1 MKKWTFLVASAMLVG
16 ATPVFTGC
24 IDNDEP
30 EGINILRKAKAE
42 LIMAK
47 KVVEEAESLRVK
59 AEATKLEAEA
69 KVQEAEAELRKA
81 QAEKVKAEAAQLAAL
96 TEAEKAVYA
105 AQVAQIE
112 AEIAQTKAKTE
123 AAIAEAEAAR
133 QAAEDAHQ
141 RALVE
146 IEKAKNTL
154 SADELA
160 MLNMYQTRYDVA
172 ANEYNTRYVAYT
184 NAQSE
189 YVKALAA
196 AEKGQDNI
204 QYTRT
209 LEKNVIT
216 QQDNVEAKKLALEEA
231 EAKLEE
237 VKAYVPG
244 ALAAKLTEAQDKWN
258 NIQDELNALNVKIA
272 EERIKNDAEYKKQ
285 ADLQKA
291 YNDLTTTEDAKIY
304 AKPLTI
310 ELPTIGIPG
319 YQEGKY
325 EIIKEKVYG
334 FHVDKDGEAITSYN
348 GQNGYTTAVSNVKS
362 FILGLTNKQ
371 LDEDDQAWT
380 QASINEM
387 TAELKGL
394 QETYDA
400 DLKTWQ
406 MAVDGYNSGNGT
418 VYSKYVGYN
427 PLINRINN
435 YNASVEKLEP
445 LRVDWIAKVEAKD
458 AAEQAWLDKT
468 GSDEH
473 SAWYIYN
480 EATSKAWEKY
490 KDIAGDKDG
499 GDSKDGTAWLAYKAT
514 VQTLNNAIDKAWQDV
529 LVAQRKV
536 ALLQEKL
543 DQNPTDEALKT
554 QLDAA
559 KKELGADDTEGLRKV
574 YADAIKKANTDEPKA
589 AKTRDNAIAI
599 ADKEYDLAYAQARK
613 DYMNHSIDWTA
624 TNGVNP
630 TYVAE
635 LKKNYENASEAADKA
650 SELYAPAKE
659 ATSALY
665 DEMYEAY
672 TTFKENVLDHL
683 SGSSLYGP
691 DRCPVIITQGLNI
704 NFGAWV
710 SIQNDQP
717 ASTFDIKDLV
727 INSKNFVIVASRVL
741 YGLPSMN
748 DRINDQNYNDIIN
761 GLLNAE
767 RITPLEKAEL
777 DKIIIAEHYLTDR
790 EYEAPTWYGF
800 YGSFGNKLAKERD
813 IAYAKAF
820 INEQPT
826 INAVLATLNEYLT
839 DLEAQKD
846 AQGEVVLE
854 AYNNCDAQ
862 NEVIKGLE
870 ATFEPER
877 RELSM
882 KSRLQGDLI
891 ASIQTAMSAAG
902 TSDEAKRDEAA
913 IKALIITW
921 TSNVKIAKDDEFN
934 AGTQLKEAEKALKN
948 WNSELIDVA
957 DVKKVLMDNAKYY
970 LDIAK
975 TTADNTAAELQ
986 MILERLGVSTEK

>member
-42 LIMAK
+42 LIIAK

-96 TEAEKAVYA
+96 TESEKAKYA
-105 AQVAQIE
+105 
-112 AEIAQTKAKTE
+112 AEIAEIEARIAQSKAETE
-123 AAIAEAEAAR
+123 VAIAEAESAR

-141 RALVE
+141 RALAE
-146 IEKAKNTL
+146 MEKAKNTL
-154 SADELA
+154 SADERA
-160 MLNMYQTRYDVA
+160 TIEMYQQRYDA
-172 ANEYNTRYVAYT
+172 AATEYNDRYVAYT
-184 NAQSE
+184 DAQSE
-189 YVKALAA
+189 YVKALTA
-196 AEKGQDNI
+196 AEKGQNNVR
-204 QYTRT
+204 YTRE

-216 QQDNVEAKKLALEEA
+216 QQENVELKKIALEEA

-244 ALAAKLTEAQDKWN
+244 ALAVKLTEAQDKWN
-258 NIQDELNALNVKIA
+258 DIQDELNALNVKIA

-348 GQNGYTTAVSNVKS
+348 GQNGYTTAVSKVKS
-362 FILGLTNKQ
+362 FILELTNKQ

-445 LRVDWIAKVEAKD
+445 LRKDWLEKAEIKD
-458 AAEQAWLDKT
+458 AAEQAWINKI
-468 GSDEH
+468 GSYEH
-473 SAWYIYN
+473 SAWKIYN
-480 EATSKAWEKY
+480 EAHNKAWEEY
-490 KDIAGDKDG
+490 QSVANDEYDG
-499 GDSKDGTAWLAYKAT
+499 AEKDGTAWAAYRAT
-514 VQTLNNAIDKAWQDV
+514 AQTLNNAVFKAQEDIN
-529 LVAQRKV
+529 VAQAKIS
-536 ALLQEKL
+536 LLEEKL
-543 DQNPTDEALKT
+543 VQNPTDEALKT
-554 QLDAA
+554 QLDVA
-559 KKELGADDTEGLRKV
+559 KKELGADETEGLRKV
-574 YADAIKKANTDEPKA
+574 YAEAINNRNTGLTKA
-589 AKTRDNAIAI
+589 AKIRDNAIAI
-599 ADKEYDLAYAQARK
+599 AEKERELALAQALK
-613 DYMNHSIDWTA
+613 DYKNHEIDWAA
-624 TNGVNP
+624 TDKVDP
-630 TYVAE
+630 AFVAE
-635 LKKNYENASEAADKA
+635 LKKNYEEAEAAWTKA
-650 SELYAPAKE
+650 DELYQPAKE
-659 ATSALY
+659 ATLAFY
-665 DEMYEAY
+665 NEMEEAY
-672 TTFKENVLDHL
+672 VTLKENVLDNL
-683 SGSSLYGP
+683 SGVSFVTSVFP
-691 DRCPVIITQGLNI
+691 TVVEKGLNI
-704 NFGAWV
+704 NDYSLS
-710 SIQNDQP
+710 SIVNDSEAQ
-717 ASTFDIKDLV
+717 TFDIKDLV

-741 YGLPSMN
+741 YGLPSMI
-748 DRINDQNYNDIIN
+748 DKSNDQQYNNIIN

-777 DKIIIAEHYLTDR
+777 DKIIITEHYLTDR

-862 NEVIKGLE
+862 NEVVKGLE
-870 ATFEPER
+870 AAFEPER

-882 KSRLQGDLI
+882 KSKLQGDLV
-891 ASIQTAMSAAG
+891 ASIEGAMKADG
-902 TSDEAKRDEAA
+902 TSDEAKRDETA
-913 IKALIITW
+913 IKLLIETW
-921 TSNVKIAKDDEFN
+921 TTNVKEAKDAEFG
-934 AGTQLKEAEKALKN
+934 AGTALQVAEKTLEA
-948 WNSELIDVA
+948 WNNELIDAA
-957 DVKKVLMDNAKYY
+957 DAKKVLMDNAKYY

-986 MILERLGVSTEK
+986 MILERIGVSTKE

>member
-24 IDNDEP
+24 VDNDEP

-42 LIMAK
+42 LIIAK
-47 KVVEEAESLRVK
+47 KVVAEAESLRVK

-69 KVQEAEAELRKA
+69 KVQEAEAELKKA
-81 QAEKVKAEAAQLAAL
+81 RAEKVKAEAAQVAAL
-96 TEAEKAVYA
+96 TESEKAKYA
-105 AQVAQIE
+105 AQIAEIEAQIAKSK
-112 AEIAQTKAKTE
+112 AETE
-123 AAIAEAEAAR
+123 AAIATAEAAR

-141 RALVE
+141 QALAE
-146 IEKAKNTL
+146 MEKAKNTL
-154 SADELA
+154 SADERA
-160 MLNMYQTRYDVA
+160 TIEMYQQRYDA
-172 ANEYNTRYVAYT
+172 AATEYNERYIDYT

-196 AEKGQDNI
+196 AEKGQNNI
-204 QYTRT
+204 QYTRR
-209 LEKNVIT
+209 LEKNVVT
-216 QQDNVEAKKLALEEA
+216 QQENVEAKKIALKEA

-244 ALAAKLTEAQDKWN
+244 ALAVKLTEAKDKWN
-258 NIQDELNALNVKIA
+258 DIQDELNALNVKIA

-291 YNDLTTTEDAKIY
+291 YNDLTSTEDAKIY

-325 EIIKEKVYG
+325 EIIEEKVYG
-334 FHVDKDGEAITSYN
+334 FHVDKDGEAITSN
-348 GQNGYTTAVSNVKS
+348 SQNGYATAVGQVKN
-362 FILGLTNKQ
+362 FISGLTSKQ
-371 LDEDDQAWT
+371 LDKDDQAWT

-445 LRVDWIAKVEAKD
+445 LRVDWIEKGEIKD
-458 AAEQAWLDKT
+458 AAEQAWNNKI
-468 GSDEH
+468 GSYKH
-473 SAWYIYN
+473 TAGVIYS
-480 EATSKAWEKY
+480 EAYNKAWEEY
-490 KDIAGDKDG
+490 RSIANDRYNGATE
-499 GDSKDGTAWLAYKAT
+499 DGTAWAAYRAT
-514 VQTLNNAIDKAWQDV
+514 EKTLSNSQNKAWEDIS
-529 LVAQRKV
+529 VAE
-536 ALLQEKL
+536 ANIELLETKL
-543 DQNPTDEALKT
+543 AQNPTDEALKT

-559 KKELGADDTEGLRKV
+559 RKELGADDTEGLRKV
-574 YADAIKKANTDEPKA
+574 YAEANKNYNEGVAKA
-589 AKTRDNAIAI
+589 AEIRDNAIAI
-599 ADKEYDLAYAQARK
+599 AVKERLLALAQAQK
-613 DYMNHSIDWTA
+613 DYTNHSIDWTE
-624 TNGVNP
+624 TNGVDP
-630 TYVAE
+630 AFVAE
-635 LKKNYENASEAADKA
+635 LQKNYEDANAAWEKAD
-650 SELYAPAKE
+650 ELYQPAKE
-659 ATSALY
+659 ATIALY
-665 DEMYEAY
+665 NEMEEAY
-672 TTFKENVLDHL
+672 ETLKENVLDHL
-683 SGSSLYGP
+683 SGTQFLASDYP
-691 DRCPVIITQGLNI
+691 TIITNGLDI
-704 NFGAWV
+704 NWNALWLIE
-710 SIQNDQP
+710 SDQS

-727 INSKNFVIVASRVL
+727 IDSKNFVIVASRVL
-741 YGLPSMN
+741 YGLPSMI
-748 DRINDQNYNDIIN
+748 DKSNDQQYNNIIN

-777 DKIIIAEHYLTDR
+777 DKIIITEHYLTDR
-790 EYEAPTWYGF
+790 EYDVPSWYGF
-800 YGSFGNKLAKERD
+800 YGSFGDKLAKERD

-826 INAVLATLNEYLT
+826 IDAVLATLNEYLT

-854 AYNNCDAQ
+854 AYNNWDEQ
-862 NEVIKGLE
+862 NEVVKELE
-870 ATFEPER
+870 VAFEPER

-882 KSRLQGDLI
+882 KSKLQGDLV
-891 ASIQTAMSAAG
+891 ASIEGAMEAEG

-913 IKALIITW
+913 IKELIKIW
-921 TSNVKIAKDDEFN
+921 TANVKVAKDDEFS
-934 AGTQLKEAEKALKN
+934 AGTQLQEAEKALEA
-948 WNSELIDVA
+948 WNNELIDAA

-975 TTADNTAAELQ
+975 TAIDNTAAELQ
-986 MILERLGVSTEK
+986 MILERIGVSTKE

>member
-105 AQVAQIE
+105 AQIAQIE

-160 MLNMYQTRYDVA
+160 MLSMYQTRYDAA

-216 QQDNVEAKKLALEEA
+216 QQENVEAKKLALEEA

-258 NIQDELNALNVKIA
+258 DIQDELNALNVKIA

-348 GQNGYTTAVSNVKS
+348 GQNGYTTAVGNVQN
-362 FILGLTNKQ
+362 FILELTNKQ
-371 LDEDDQAWT
+371 LDKDDQAWT

-445 LRVDWIAKVEAKD
+445 LRVDWVDKTEIKD
-458 AAEQAWLDKT
+458 DAEQAWINKT
-468 GSDEH
+468 GSYEH
-473 SAWYIYN
+473 SAWFIYN
-480 EATSKAWEKY
+480 EANNKAWKEYESVANNKFNG
-490 KDIAGDKDG
+490 ATE
-499 GDSKDGTAWLAYKAT
+499 DGTAWAAYRAT
-514 VQTLNNAIDKAWQDV
+514 EQTLNNAVSKAMQDIK
-529 LVAQRKV
+529 VAQSKIS
-536 ALLQEKL
+536 LLEEKL
-543 DQNPTDEALKT
+543 AQNLTDEALKT

-574 YADAIKKANTDEPKA
+574 YAEASNNRNVGLAKA

-599 ADKEYDLAYAQARK
+599 ADKERDLAQAQARK
-613 DYMNHSIDWTA
+613 DYTNHNIDWAA
-624 TNGVNP
+624 TNNLDP
-630 TYVAE
+630 AFVAE
-635 LKKNYENASEAADKA
+635 LKKNYEEAEAAWIKA
-650 SELYAPAKE
+650 DELYQSAKE
-659 ATSALY
+659 ATIALY
-665 DEMYEAY
+665 NEMDDAY
-672 TTFKENVLDHL
+672 TSLKKNVLDHL
-683 SGSSLYGP
+683 SGTSFFSSIYP
-691 DRCPVIITQGLNI
+691 PIITNELGI
-704 NFGAWV
+704 NWNALWLIE
-710 SIQNDQP
+710 SNQS
-717 ASTFDIKDLV
+717 ALTFDIKNLE

-741 YGLPSMN
+741 YGLPSMIDN
-748 DRINDQNYNDIIN
+748 SNDQQYNDIIN

-777 DKIIIAEHYLTDR
+777 DKIIITEHYLTDR
-790 EYEAPTWYGF
+790 EYEAPTWYKD
-800 YGSFGNKLAKERD
+800 YGSFGTKLAKERD

-862 NEVIKGLE
+862 NEVIKELE

-891 ASIQTAMSAAG
+891 ASIQTAMDAAG

-913 IKALIITW
+913 IKALITTW
-921 TSNVKIAKDDEFN
+921 TTNVKDAKDAEFN
-934 AGTQLKEAEKALKN
+934 AGTLLKDAEKALKD
-948 WNSELIDVA
+948 WNSALIDVA

>member
-42 LIMAK
+42 LIIAK

-59 AEATKLEAEA
+59 AEAIKLEAEA

-81 QAEKVKAEAAQLAAL
+81 QAEKVKAEAAQVAAL
-96 TEAEKAVYA
+96 TESEKAKYA
-105 AQVAQIE
+105 
-112 AEIAQTKAKTE
+112 AEIAEIEARIAQSKAETE
-123 AAIAEAEAAR
+123 VAIAAAESAR

-141 RALVE
+141 QALAE
-146 IEKAKNTL
+146 MEKAKNTL
-154 SADELA
+154 SVEERATIE
-160 MLNMYQTRYDVA
+160 MYQKRYDDA
-172 ANEYNTRYVAYT
+172 ATEYNTRYIAYT
-184 NAQSE
+184 TAQSE

-196 AEKGQDNI
+196 AEKGQNNV
-204 QYTRT
+204 QYTRQ

-216 QQDNVEAKKLALEEA
+216 QQENVELKKIALEEA

-244 ALAAKLTEAQDKWN
+244 ALAVKLTEAQDKWN
-258 NIQDELNALNVKIA
+258 DIQDELNALNVKIA

-291 YNDLTTTEDAKIY
+291 YNDLMTTEDAKIY

-325 EIIKEKVYG
+325 EIIEEKVYG
-334 FHVDKDGEAITSYN
+334 FHVDKDGEAIASN
-348 GQNGYTTAVSNVKS
+348 SHNGYVTAVGQVKD
-362 FILGLTNKQ
+362 FISGLTSKQ
-371 LDEDDQAWT
+371 LDKDDQAWT

-394 QETYDA
+394 QEAYDA

-435 YNASVEKLEP
+435 YNTSVEKLEP
-445 LRVDWIAKVEAKD
+445 LRVDWIAKTEAKD
-458 AAEQAWLDKT
+458 VAEQAWIDKT
-468 GSDEH
+468 GSGEH
-473 SAWYIYN
+473 SAWAIYN
-480 EATSKAWEKY
+480 EANNKAQEEY
-490 KDIAGDKDG
+490 ESVANNMYNGAE
-499 GDSKDGTAWLAYKAT
+499 KDGTAWAAYRATAQTLYNAVYKA
-514 VQTLNNAIDKAWQDV
+514 QEDMR
-529 LVAQRKV
+529 VAENKIS
-536 ALLQEKL
+536 LLEEKL
-543 DQNPTDEALKT
+543 AQNPTDEALKA

-574 YADAIKKANTDEPKA
+574 YAEASKNRNEGLAKA

-599 ADKEYDLAYAQARK
+599 AERERDLALAQASK
-613 DYMNHSIDWTA
+613 DYTNHNIDWTA
-624 TNGVNP
+624 TNGIDP
-630 TYVAE
+630 AFVAE
-635 LKKNYENASEAADKA
+635 LKKNYEEADAAWIKAD
-650 SELYAPAKE
+650 ELYQPAKE
-659 ATSALY
+659 AAITLHN
-665 DEMYEAY
+665 EMSEAY
-672 TTFKENVLDHL
+672 VTLKENVLDDL
-683 SGSSLYGP
+683 SGTSFVGSSY
-691 DRCPVIITQGLNI
+691 PVVIENGLNI
-704 NFGAWV
+704 GYYSLS
-710 SIQNDQP
+710 SIVDDREAQ
-717 ASTFDIKDLV
+717 TFDIKDLV

-741 YGLPSMN
+741 YGLPSMI
-748 DRINDQNYNDIIN
+748 DKSNDQQYNNIIN

-826 INAVLATLNEYLT
+826 IDAVLATLNEYLT

-854 AYNNCDAQ
+854 AYNNCDEQ
-862 NEVIKGLE
+862 NEVVKELE
-870 ATFEPER
+870 AAFEPER

-882 KSRLQGDLI
+882 KSKLQGKLV
-891 ASIQTAMSAAG
+891 ASIEGAMEAEG

-913 IKALIITW
+913 IKSLIETW
-921 TSNVKIAKDDEFN
+921 TTNVKDAKDAEFS
-934 AGTQLKEAEKALKN
+934 AGTQLQIAEKTLEA
-948 WNSELIDVA
+948 WNNELIDAA
-957 DVKKVLMDNAKYY
+957 DAKKVLMDNAKYY

-975 TTADNTAAELQ
+975 TTVDNTAAELQ
-986 MILERLGVSTEK
+986 MILERIGVSTKE